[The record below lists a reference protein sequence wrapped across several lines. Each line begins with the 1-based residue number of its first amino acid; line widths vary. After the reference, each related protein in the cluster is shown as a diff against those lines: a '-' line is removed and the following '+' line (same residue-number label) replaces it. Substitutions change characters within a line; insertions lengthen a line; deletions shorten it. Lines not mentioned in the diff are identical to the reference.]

1 MWSRILFSIIISG
14 LPAGIL
20 LAQDSTRHQTF
31 QWDLETCVDYAR
43 RNNIQVNTLRLDQK
57 LSEQDLYL
65 SRATRLPSLSG
76 SISQSVVNS
85 SEADPVIGGFQTQAN
100 YSANYG
106 LNSQLVISQG
116 GYINKDIKQ
125 RGLILESSQ
134 LSVQEAQNDITLQIT
149 QAYLNILLAKE
160 NIAYLQDLVTTSQAQ
175 LQIGK
180 QRYDAGSIAKKD
192 YLTLESQYA
201 NDQYNLVT
209 ARNTLRQNIISLKQ
223 ILQLSSSVNFDVVVP
238 DTLVVQQAVP
248 NLETA
253 VNAAMQSRPE
263 IKNADLNISIAQ
275 LDLDKARTGYW
286 PTISLG
292 AGLSSG
298 YSDNRD
304 LKYFD
309 QLNNNFYQRLGLNI
323 GIPIFTNRVNRTN
336 VERSRILVDQAKLA
350 AKNTRTTL
358 DLAIEQSYVNVLNA
372 QAQFTAAD
380 VQWRANQENYKIAN
394 EELRLGSVNTLDLL
408 QQKLLYVQALQAYTQ
423 AKYAA
428 VLNSKIYDFYTGV
441 PITLK
446 D

>member
-1 MWSRILFSIIISG
+1 MWIRILFSIIIG
-14 LPAGIL
+14 GFPTGIL
-20 LAQDSTRHQTF
+20 LAQDTAKNASL
-31 QWDLETCVDYAR
+31 QWDLETCLEYAR
-43 RNNIQVNTLRLDQK
+43 RNNIQLNTLRLDRR

-65 SRATRLPSLSG
+65 SRAARLPGLSG
-76 SISQSVVNS
+76 SISQSMVNS
-85 SEADPVIGGFQTQAN
+85 SETDPVVGGFQTQAS

-116 GYINKDIKQ
+116 GFINKDIRQ
-125 RGLILESSQ
+125 RGLLLESAG

-160 NIAYLQDLVTTSQAQ
+160 NITYLQDLVTTSQTQ
-175 LQIGK
+175 LTIGK
-180 QRYDAGSIAKKD
+180 QRYDAGSIARKD

-209 ARNTLRQNIISLKQ
+209 ARNTYRQNIITLKQ
-223 ILQLSSSVNFDVVVP
+223 ILQLQSSVNFDVVVP
-238 DTLVVQQAVP
+238 DTVIVQQAVP

-253 VNAAMQSRPE
+253 VSAAMQSRPE
-263 IKNADLNISIAQ
+263 IRNADLNISIAQ
-275 LDLDKARTGYW
+275 LDLEKARTGYW

-304 LKYFD
+304 AKYFD

-336 VERSRILVDQAKLA
+336 VERSKILIDQAKLA

-372 QAQFTAAD
+372 QAQFTSAD
-380 VQWRANQENYKIAN
+380 VQWRANQETYKIAN
-394 EELRLGSVNTLDLL
+394 EEMRLGSVNALDLL

-446 D
+446 